1 MTASSKPAAKPAS
14 KTSAYSRFI
23 PREEIDAVASWRF
36 SSMDSDLAPLEPS
49 EPGEPS
55 AAESANLQAER
66 EQAWA
71 EGFARGR
78 EEGERETRAALEAPM
93 QQALEANALRMGE
106 LLHGMADQLLASEQK
121 ISRQLLELACDIAR
135 QVVRQ
140 ELKVHTRQ
148 LRTVIGEALEMIV
161 DDGLPATVRMHPDDL
176 ALMKDALIE
185 TLGENA
191 PEFVADVSI
200 TRGGCLLHTPSME
213 VDATVEK
220 RWARAVGN
228 LGLSVDWGG
237 DEQGPSAG
245 AKPNSSNSSSPSANT
260 DDEEPDDA

>member
-1 MTASSKPAAKPAS
+1 
-14 KTSAYSRFI
+14 
-23 PREEIDAVASWRF
+23 
-36 SSMDSDLAPLEPS
+36 MDSNLAPLEAG
-49 EPGEPS
+49 ERAEPS
-55 AAESANLQAER
+55 ASASASLQAER

-71 EGFARGR
+71 EGFAQGR
-78 EEGERETRAALEAPM
+78 AQGEQETRAAMAEPL
-93 QQALEANALRMGE
+93 QQALQANALRMGE
-106 LLHGMADQLLASEQK
+106 LLHGMADQLLSSEQK

-140 ELKVHTRQ
+140 ELKVNTRQ

-191 PEFVADVSI
+191 PEFAADVTI
-200 TRGGCLLHTPSME
+200 TPGGCLIHTPSMA

-228 LGLSVDWGG
+228 LGLSVDWEG
-237 DEQGPSAG
+237 DEIGPVS
-245 AKPNSSNSSSPSANT
+245 KPDKADRSEKA
-260 DDEEPDDA
+260 DEAEDGDA

>member
-1 MTASSKPAAKPAS
+1 MTASSKPAAKPAAS
-14 KTSAYSRFI
+14 KTNAYSRFI
-23 PREEIDAVASWRF
+23 PREEIDAVASWSF
-36 SSMDSDLAPLEPS
+36 SSMDSNLAPLEAS
-49 EPGEPS
+49 ERDEPG
-55 AAESANLQAER
+55 ATESENLQAVR

-71 EGFARGR
+71 EGHARGR
-78 EEGERETRAALEAPM
+78 EQGEQDTRAAMTEPL
-93 QQALEANALRMGE
+93 QQALNANALRMGE

-140 ELKVHTRQ
+140 ELRVNTRQ

-161 DDGLPATVRMHPDDL
+161 DDGLPSTVRMHPDDL

-191 PEFVADVSI
+191 PEFVADVTI
-200 TRGGCLLHTPSME
+200 TPGGCLIHTPSMA

-228 LGLSVDWGG
+228 LGLSMDWEG
-237 DEQGPSAG
+237 
-245 AKPNSSNSSSPSANT
+245 
-260 DDEEPDDA
+260 EEPTPGNSASGKHDSQPTGETDAEEADDV

>member
-1 MTASSKPAAKPAS
+1 MTALSKPVAKTPV
-14 KTSAYSRFI
+14 KPSAYSRFI
-23 PREEIDAVASWRF
+23 PREEIDKVASWHF
-36 SSMDSDLAPLEPS
+36 SSMDNNLAPEQASEQAEPS
-49 EPGEPS
+49 DD
-55 AAESANLQAER
+55 ESAKLDTER
-66 EQAWA
+66 KQAWA
-71 EGFARGR
+71 EGFAQGR
-78 EEGERETRAALEAPM
+78 EQGEQETRAAMAEPL

-106 LLHGMADQLLASEQK
+106 LLQGMADQLLTSEQK

-140 ELKVHTRQ
+140 ELTVNTRQ

-161 DDGLPATVRMHPDDL
+161 DDGLTATVRMHPDDL
-176 ALMKDALIE
+176 ALMKDALVE

-191 PEFVADVSI
+191 PEFVADATI
-200 TRGGCLLHTPSME
+200 TPGGCLLHTPSMA

-237 DEQGPSAG
+237 DEHS
-245 AKPNSSNSSSPSANT
+245 PNGQPASNPNPLEA
-260 DDEEPDDA
+260 DDA

>member
-1 MTASSKPAAKPAS
+1 VEAAMTASSKPVARTAA

-23 PREEIDAVASWRF
+23 PREEIDAVASWHF
-36 SSMDSDLAPLEPS
+36 SSMDSSIAPLEAS
-49 EPGEPS
+49 EASEHAEPS
-55 AAESANLQAER
+55 AAESVNLAAER

-71 EGFARGR
+71 AGFAQGR
-78 EEGERETRAALEAPM
+78 EQGEQETRAAMAEPL

-106 LLHGMADQLLASEQK
+106 LLHGMADQLLSSEQK

-140 ELKVHTRQ
+140 ELTINTRQ

-176 ALMKDALIE
+176 ALMKEALIE

-191 PEFVADVSI
+191 PEFVADVTI
-200 TRGGCLLHTPSME
+200 TPGGCLLHTPSMA

-237 DEQGPSAG
+237 DAI
-245 AKPNSSNSSSPSANT
+245 SPVSQP
-260 DDEEPDDA
+260 DEPEEPDAAEADDA

>member
-1 MTASSKPAAKPAS
+1 MTASSKPIAKTPA

-23 PREEIDAVASWRF
+23 PREEIDAVASWHF
-36 SSMDSDLAPLEPS
+36 SSMDSNLAPLDAREAS
-49 EPGEPS
+49 EGAEPS
-55 AAESANLQAER
+55 AAESVNLAAER

-71 EGFARGR
+71 EGFAEGR
-78 EEGERETRAALEAPM
+78 QQGEQETRAAMEEPV
-93 QQALEANALRMGE
+93 QQALQANALRMGE
-106 LLHGMADQLLASEQK
+106 LLHGMADQLLTSEQK

-140 ELKVHTRQ
+140 ELTVNTRQ

-176 ALMKDALIE
+176 ALMKASLIE

-191 PEFVADVSI
+191 PEFAADLTI
-200 TRGGCLLHTPSME
+200 TPGGCLIHTPSMA

-220 RWARAVGN
+220 RWARTVGN
-228 LGLSVDWGG
+228 LGLSVAWESDALSPVGQPDKTDQADQ
-237 DEQGPSAG
+237 DEV
-245 AKPNSSNSSSPSANT
+245 T
-260 DDEEPDDA
+260 DV

>member
-1 MTASSKPAAKPAS
+1 
-14 KTSAYSRFI
+14 
-23 PREEIDAVASWRF
+23 
-36 SSMDSDLAPLEPS
+36 MDSNLAPLEA
-49 EPGEPS
+49 GERVDSS
-55 AAESANLQAER
+55 ASASGSLQAER

-71 EGFARGR
+71 EGFALGR
-78 EEGERETRAALEAPM
+78 AQGEQETRAAMAEPL
-93 QQALEANALRMGE
+93 QQALQANALRMGE
-106 LLHGMADQLLASEQK
+106 LLHGMADQLLSSEQK

-140 ELKVHTRQ
+140 ELKVNTRQ

-176 ALMKDALIE
+176 ALMKDSLIE

-191 PEFVADVSI
+191 PEFAADVTI
-200 TRGGCLLHTPSME
+200 TPGGCLIHTPSMA

-228 LGLSVDWGG
+228 LGLSVDWEG
-237 DEQGPSAG
+237 DEIGPVS
-245 AKPNSSNSSSPSANT
+245 KPDKADRSEKAEKA
-260 DDEEPDDA
+260 DEAEDGDA

>member
-1 MTASSKPAAKPAS
+1 MTASSKPAAKPTTKS
-14 KTSAYSRFI
+14 SAYSRFI

-36 SSMDSDLAPLEPS
+36 SSMDSDLAPLEAS
-49 EPGEPS
+49 ELSEPS

-78 EEGERETRAALEAPM
+78 EEGERETRDALQAPLQKQLEAH
-93 QQALEANALRMGE
+93 ALRMGE
-106 LLHGMADQLLASEQK
+106 LLHGMADQLLEGEQK

-140 ELKVHTRQ
+140 ELKVNTRQ

-200 TRGGCLLHTPSME
+200 SPGGCLLHTPSME

-228 LGLSVDWGG
+228 LGLSLDWGG
-237 DEQGPSAG
+237 DEHSPAGGASSKPQSSA
-245 AKPNSSNSSSPSANT
+245 SPAT
-260 DDEEPDDA
+260 PTEEPDDA

>member
-1 MTASSKPAAKPAS
+1 MTASFKPATKPAV

-23 PREEIDAVASWRF
+23 PREEIDEVASWHF
-36 SSMDSDLAPLEPS
+36 SSMDSNLTPVQTNESS
-49 EPGEPS
+49 EASEHAEPS
-55 AAESANLQAER
+55 ASESESVNLAAER

-71 EGFARGR
+71 AGFAQGR
-78 EEGERETRAALEAPM
+78 EQGEQETRAAMAEPLE
-93 QQALEANALRMGE
+93 QALQANALRMGE
-106 LLHGMADQLLASEQK
+106 LLHGMTDQLLSSEQK

-140 ELKVHTRQ
+140 ELTVNTRQ

-176 ALMKDALIE
+176 ALMKDGLAQ

-191 PEFVADVSI
+191 PEFVADATI
-200 TRGGCLLHTPSME
+200 TPGGCLLHTPNMA

-228 LGLSVDWGG
+228 LGLSTNWGDDHPIATAQPVSQPDPTKAG
-237 DEQGPSAG
+237 DA
-245 AKPNSSNSSSPSANT
+245 
-260 DDEEPDDA
+260 

>member
-1 MTASSKPAAKPAS
+1 MTASSKPSA

-23 PREEIDAVASWRF
+23 PREEIDEVASWSF
-36 SSMDSDLAPLEPS
+36 SSMDSKLTPLES
-49 EPGEPS
+49 RERAEPS
-55 AAESANLQAER
+55 VSEAEGLEAARQ
-66 EQAWA
+66 QAWA
-71 EGFARGR
+71 EGYARGR
-78 EEGERETRAALEAPM
+78 EQGEQDTRAAMAEPLE
-93 QQALEANALRMGE
+93 QALQANALRMGE
-106 LLHGMADQLLASEQK
+106 LLHSMTDQLLASEQK

-140 ELKVHTRQ
+140 ELKVNTRQ

-176 ALMKDALIE
+176 ALMKDSLIE
-185 TLGENA
+185 TLGEHA
-191 PEFVADVSI
+191 PEFVADVTI
-200 TRGGCLLHTPSME
+200 TPGGCLLHTPSMA

-237 DEQGPSAG
+237 GEQAMA
-245 AKPNSSNSSSPSANT
+245 AKPDGSPT
-260 DDEEPDDA
+260 QEEADDA

>member
-1 MTASSKPAAKPAS
+1 MTASSKPAARTTV

-23 PREEIDAVASWRF
+23 PREEIDEVASWHF
-36 SSMDSDLAPLEPS
+36 SSMDSSLAPLEAS
-49 EPGEPS
+49 EASEHAEPS
-55 AAESANLQAER
+55 AAESVNLTAER

-71 EGFARGR
+71 EGFAQGR
-78 EEGERETRAALEAPM
+78 AQGEQETRTALTEPLE
-93 QQALEANALRMGE
+93 QALQANALRMGE
-106 LLHGMADQLLASEQK
+106 LLHSMADQLLSSEQK

-135 QVVRQ
+135 QVLRQ
-140 ELKVHTRQ
+140 ELTVNTRQ

-176 ALMKDALIE
+176 ALMKESLVE

-200 TRGGCLLHTPSME
+200 TPGGCLIHTPSMA

-228 LGLSVDWGG
+228 LGLSVAWESDVISPVSQADKA
-237 DEQGPSAG
+237 DEAE
-245 AKPNSSNSSSPSANT
+245 A
-260 DDEEPDDA
+260 DDV

>member
-1 MTASSKPAAKPAS
+1 
-14 KTSAYSRFI
+14 
-23 PREEIDAVASWRF
+23 
-36 SSMDSDLAPLEPS
+36 MDSNLAPLEAG
-49 EPGEPS
+49 ERTEPS
-55 AAESANLQAER
+55 ASASASLQAER

-71 EGFARGR
+71 EGFAQGR
-78 EEGERETRAALEAPM
+78 AQGEQETRAAMAEPL
-93 QQALEANALRMGE
+93 QQALQANALRMGE
-106 LLHGMADQLLASEQK
+106 LLHGMADQLLSSEQK

-140 ELKVHTRQ
+140 ELKVNTRQ

-191 PEFVADVSI
+191 PEFAADVTI
-200 TRGGCLLHTPSME
+200 TPGGCLIHTPSMA

-228 LGLSVDWGG
+228 LGLSVDWEG
-237 DEQGPSAG
+237 DEIGPVS
-245 AKPNSSNSSSPSANT
+245 KPDKADRSEKA
-260 DDEEPDDA
+260 DEAEDGDA

>member
-1 MTASSKPAAKPAS
+1 MTASSKTVAKVPV
-14 KTSAYSRFI
+14 KTSSYSRFI
-23 PREEIDAVASWRF
+23 PREEIDAVASWHF
-36 SSMDSDLAPLEPS
+36 SSMDSNLAPVQTHEASEHVEPS
-49 EPGEPS
+49 AAES

-71 EGFARGR
+71 DGFAQGR
-78 EEGERETRAALEAPM
+78 QQGEQETRATLTEPM
-93 QQALEANALRMGE
+93 QQALQASALRMGE
-106 LLHGMADQLLASEQK
+106 LLHGMADQLLNHEQK

-140 ELKVHTRQ
+140 ELTVNTRQ

-176 ALMKDALIE
+176 ALMKASLLE

-191 PEFVADVSI
+191 PEFAADATI
-200 TRGGCLLHTPSME
+200 TPGGCLIHTPSMA

-228 LGLSVDWGG
+228 LGLSVAWASDA
-237 DEQGPSAG
+237 PSPVGTPDKTNPAE
-245 AKPNSSNSSSPSANT
+245 A
-260 DDEEPDDA
+260 DDV

>member
-1 MTASSKPAAKPAS
+1 MTASSKPSA

-36 SSMDSDLAPLEPS
+36 SSMDSNLAPLEAS
-49 EPGEPS
+49 ERAEPS
-55 AAESANLQAER
+55 VSEAASLEAAR

-71 EGFARGR
+71 EGYARGR
-78 EEGERETRAALEAPM
+78 EQGEQDTRATLAEP
-93 QQALEANALRMGE
+93 QKQALHANALRMGE

-140 ELKVHTRQ
+140 ELKVNTRQ

-176 ALMKDALIE
+176 ALMKDSLIE
-185 TLGENA
+185 TLGEHA
-191 PEFVADVSI
+191 PEFVADVTI
-200 TRGGCLLHTPSME
+200 TPGGCLIHTPSMA

-237 DEQGPSAG
+237 DELTPGNSASG
-245 AKPNSSNSSSPSANT
+245 KHNSKPTGEA
-260 DDEEPDDA
+260 DAEEADDA

>member
-1 MTASSKPAAKPAS
+1 MTASSKPTAKVPA
-14 KTSAYSRFI
+14 KTSPYSRFI
-23 PREEIDAVASWRF
+23 PREEIDAVASWSF
-36 SSMDSDLAPLEPS
+36 SSMDSDLAPLEAS
-49 EPGEPS
+49 EQPAEPT
-55 AAESANLQAER
+55 AGESASLQADR

-78 EEGERETRAALEAPM
+78 EQGEQQTRAAMAEPL
-93 QQALEANALRMGE
+93 QRALEANAVRMSE

-140 ELKVHTRQ
+140 ELTVNTRQ

-161 DDGLPATVRMHPDDL
+161 DDGLTATVRMHPDDL
-176 ALMKDALIE
+176 ALMKESLVE

-191 PEFVADVSI
+191 PEFVADVTI
-200 TRGGCLLHTPSME
+200 TPGGCLLHTPSMA

-220 RWARAVGN
+220 RWSRAVGN
-228 LGLSVDWGG
+228 LGLSVDWVG
-237 DEQGPSAG
+237 DEHGPSS
-245 AKPNSSNSSSPSANT
+245 KPT
-260 DDEEPDDA
+260 VEPTEDDDA

>member
-1 MTASSKPAAKPAS
+1 MTASSKPTPKPAAS
-14 KTSAYSRFI
+14 KTNAYSRFI
-23 PREEIDAVASWRF
+23 PREEIDEVASWSF
-36 SSMDSDLAPLEPS
+36 SSMDSNLAPLEAGERD
-49 EPGEPS
+49 EPG
-55 AAESANLQAER
+55 ATESENLQAVR

-71 EGFARGR
+71 EGYARGR
-78 EEGERETRAALEAPM
+78 EQGEQDTRAAMTEPL
-93 QQALEANALRMGE
+93 QQALAANALRMGE
-106 LLHGMADQLLASEQK
+106 LMHGMADQLLASEQK

-140 ELKVHTRQ
+140 ELKVNTRQ

-161 DDGLPATVRMHPDDL
+161 DDGLPSTVRMHPDDL

-191 PEFVADVSI
+191 PEFVADVTI
-200 TRGGCLLHTPSME
+200 TPGGCVIHTPSMA

-237 DEQGPSAG
+237 DEPTPGHSAG
-245 AKPNSSNSSSPSANT
+245 GKHDSKPAGET
-260 DDEEPDDA
+260 DAEEADDA

>member
-1 MTASSKPAAKPAS
+1 MTDSYKQPSKPAA

-36 SSMDSDLAPLEPS
+36 SSMDGNLGPHPDSDRDEA
-49 EPGEPS
+49 GS
-55 AAESANLQAER
+55 AKGGSRQAER
-66 EQAWA
+66 EQGWA
-71 EGFARGR
+71 DGFARGR
-78 EEGERETRAALEAPM
+78 EQGEQEARAALAAPM
-93 QQALEANALRMGE
+93 QQAQAESASRMGA
-106 LLHGMADQLLASEQK
+106 LLHSVTDQLLASEQS

-140 ELKVHTRQ
+140 ELTVNTRQ

-176 ALMKDALIE
+176 LLMKAPLLA

-191 PEFVADVSI
+191 PEFVADPTI
-200 TRGGCLLHTPSME
+200 TPGGCLIHTPSMA

-228 LGLSVDWGG
+228 LGLSVDWESPG
-237 DEQGPSAG
+237 SAARSDTG
-245 AKPNSSNSSSPSANT
+245 QDS
-260 DDEEPDDA
+260 DA

>member
-1 MTASSKPAAKPAS
+1 MTASSKPSAKPAAS
-14 KTSAYSRFI
+14 KASAYSRFI
-23 PREEIDAVASWRF
+23 PREEIDAVASWSF
-36 SSMDSDLAPLEPS
+36 SSMDSNLAPLDASERDEPNAT
-49 EPGEPS
+49 ET
-55 AAESANLQAER
+55 ANLQATR

-71 EGFARGR
+71 EGYARGR
-78 EEGERETRAALEAPM
+78 EAGEQETRAAMAEPM
-93 QQALEANALRMGE
+93 QQAMEANAVRMGE
-106 LLHGMADQLLASEQK
+106 LLHSVADQLLASEQK

-140 ELKVHTRQ
+140 ELKVNTRQ

-176 ALMKDALIE
+176 ALMKDSLIE

-191 PEFVADVSI
+191 PEFAADV
-200 TRGGCLLHTPSME
+200 TVTPGGCLIHTPSMA

-228 LGLSVDWGG
+228 LGLSVKWENEDIS
-237 DEQGPSAG
+237 PVS
-245 AKPNSSNSSSPSANT
+245 KPEKPDKPDKA
-260 DDEEPDDA
+260 DDADTEEDADA